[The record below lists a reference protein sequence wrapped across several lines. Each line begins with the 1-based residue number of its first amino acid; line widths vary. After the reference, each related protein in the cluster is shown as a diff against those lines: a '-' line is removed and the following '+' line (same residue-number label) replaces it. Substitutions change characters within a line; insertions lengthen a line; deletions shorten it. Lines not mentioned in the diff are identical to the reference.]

1 MYPRNRCVINFND
14 KIILERIL
22 LHKNNYNAIYRDS
35 LKYKFF
41 LESDH
46 IDIDKNTIEVLNNEN
61 GTISEHKI
69 IPIGYHK
76 KNKFIWNINTRD
88 IIEDH
93 IYQTDFP
100 INIISTRLRSKIFSK
115 KCRFTKIKYKNII
128 PYLVS
133 ITNPLFNVIHFDND
147 EKCIRY
153 YFLISKEPIFICYP
167 SY

>member
-1 MYPRNRCVINFND
+1 MFHNNRRVINFND

-22 LHKNNYNAIYRDS
+22 LHKNNYNVIYRDS

-46 IDIDKNTIEVLNNEN
+46 INNNKNTIELLNNEN
-61 GTISEHKI
+61 GIISEHKI

-76 KNKFIWNINTRD
+76 KNKFIWNIDTHD

-100 INIISTRLRSKIFSK
+100 INIISTRFRSKIFSK
-115 KCRFTKIKYKNII
+115 NVDLLKLNIKIL
-128 PYLVS
+128 YL
-133 ITNPLFNVIHFDND
+133 I
-147 EKCIRY
+147 
-153 YFLISKEPIFICYP
+153 
-167 SY
+167 

>member
-1 MYPRNRCVINFND
+1 MFHNNRRVINFND

-22 LHKNNYNAIYRDS
+22 LHKNNYNVIYRDS

-46 IDIDKNTIEVLNNEN
+46 INNNKNTIELLNNEN
-61 GTISEHKI
+61 GIISEHKI

-76 KNKFIWNINTRD
+76 KNKFIWNIDTHD

-115 KCRFTKIKYKNII
+115 NVDLLKLNIKIL
-128 PYLVS
+128 YL
-133 ITNPLFNVIHFDND
+133 I
-147 EKCIRY
+147 
-153 YFLISKEPIFICYP
+153 
-167 SY
+167 